1 VNPGGADTWQTMN
14 KRWWSVAAA
23 LVFAAAMFT
32 GYRIYL
38 DTTTVVVWGA
48 FRVPKSELTLARV
61 DIYQGQDSHA
71 YAIHNPRLVLQ
82 IANDVSRMQRLQE
95 MTPTNFPPARSP
107 NDRPVTELTIVTQ
120 KYGVCGGSFWSVD
133 THGHGPVVW
142 QDAGRYCWAVPRSL
156 IRTLQRDIHASGT
169 TKLF

>member
-1 VNPGGADTWQTMN
+1 MKVMN
-14 KRWWSVAAA
+14 KRLWSVAAILI
-23 LVFAAAMFT
+23 LVAAAFT

-38 DTTTVVVWGA
+38 DTTTIVVWGA

-61 DIYQGQDSHA
+61 DLYQGKDSHA
-71 YAIHNPRLVLQ
+71 YAIYNPRLVLQ
-82 IANDVSRMQRLQE
+82 IAMDVSRMQRLQPI
-95 MTPTNFPPARSP
+95 TPINFPPARAP
-107 NDRPVTELTIVTQ
+107 NYRPVTELTIVTK

-142 QDAGRYCWAVPRSL
+142 QDADGYYWAVSRSL
-156 IRTLQRDIHASGT
+156 IRILQRDIHSPGT